1 MKRYHGG
8 HRVEA
13 GFYWAPARWEIT
25 TVPGEGGTL
34 PGGEE
39 ITYARLPVTLM
50 MLLGATLGAAYVI
63 FLPLIGFVIF
73 FGFAGKKLGILLGKA
88 LRPMLANPARDPKEE
103 D

>member
-1 MKRYHGG
+1 MKRYHGH

-13 GFYWAPARWEIT
+13 GFYWTPARWEII
-25 TVPGEGGTL
+25 TVPREGGML

-39 ITYARLPVTLM
+39 FTYVRLPVTLV
-50 MLLGATLGAAYVI
+50 MLVGAMLGGGFVI

-73 FGFAGKKLGILLGKA
+73 FGFAGKKLWHLLGKA
-88 LRPMLANPARDPKEE
+88 LTPMLPNPARAHKEE

>member
-8 HRVEA
+8 HRVKG
-13 GFYWAPARWEIT
+13 GFYWTPARWEIT
-25 TVPGEGGTL
+25 TVAREGGML

-39 ITYARLPVTLM
+39 IAYLRLPVTLV
-50 MLLGATLGAAYVI
+50 MLVGAMLGAAYVI

-73 FGFAGKKLGILLGKA
+73 FGFAGKKLGLWLAKT
-88 LRPMLANPARDPKEE
+88 LRPVLTNPARAPEEE

>member
-8 HRVEA
+8 HRVKA
-13 GFYWAPARWEIT
+13 GFYWTPARWEIT
-25 TVPGEGGTL
+25 TVPREGGML

-39 ITYARLPVTLM
+39 ITYVTLPVTLV
-50 MLLGATLGAAYVI
+50 MLVGATLGAAYVI

-73 FGFAGKKLGILLGKA
+73 FGFAGKKLWLLLGKA
-88 LRPMLANPARDPKEE
+88 LRPMLTNDARAPEEE

>member
-1 MKRYHGG
+1 MKRYNGH

-13 GFYWAPARWEIT
+13 GFYWTPARWEII
-25 TVPGEGGTL
+25 TVPREGGML

-39 ITYARLPVTLM
+39 ITYVRLPV
-50 MLLGATLGAAYVI
+50 MLVMLGGATLGAAYVI

-73 FGFAGKKLGILLGKA
+73 FGFAGKKLLLLLGKA
-88 LRPMLANPARDPKEE
+88 LRPMLLNPARAPKEE